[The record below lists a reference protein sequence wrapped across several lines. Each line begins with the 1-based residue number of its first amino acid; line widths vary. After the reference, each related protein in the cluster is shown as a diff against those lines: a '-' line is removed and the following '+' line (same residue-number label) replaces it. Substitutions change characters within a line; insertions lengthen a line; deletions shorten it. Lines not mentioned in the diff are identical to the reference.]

1 MDPLPVL
8 NTLPLSHNMVVM
20 VRRTLW
26 VARDRVRDKTVDLSA
41 TDLSEETSLIAEE
54 RSSSETISPDAT
66 SLNVGPSVVA
76 NE

>member
-1 MDPLPVL
+1 
-8 NTLPLSHNMVVM
+8 MVVM

-54 RSSSETISPDAT
+54 RSSSATTTSRDATISPDAT
-66 SLNVGPSVVA
+66 TSHSVA
-76 NE
+76 ASE